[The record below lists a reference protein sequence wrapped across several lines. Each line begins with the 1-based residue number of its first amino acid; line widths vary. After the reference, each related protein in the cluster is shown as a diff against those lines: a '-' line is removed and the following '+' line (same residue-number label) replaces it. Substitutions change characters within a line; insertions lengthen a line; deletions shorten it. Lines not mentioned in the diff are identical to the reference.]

1 MKPLSARTGRMLL
14 AFMVGAV
21 LTVLAYT
28 AGELAVV
35 VVLPAWAAPA
45 PGAAA
50 PGPADAGHVSATQ
63 LRGAPAA
70 TLMPTPQPSGGERR
84 GSGAVTQPRSAAA
97 TASQAVTKVRGSLST
112 VSDGRSSRSTPAAHA
127 PAPRVKRA
135 KRARPKRRRAPRGL
149 VRPDLATATALVA
162 AMKQRGELTW
172 AHPPRAHYPRYHA
185 SITLASLRAARAG
198 GRTYA
203 SLPPLRFYC
212 YGEKVYCTR
221 EQAVAYHVL
230 TSVLGLR
237 FIATGHAK
245 SADVLAGSLL
255 HYAPKRSRR
264 TVASLY
270 GDNQRALRIFWHRE
284 CCDGEG
290 GVRYS
295 TLGRLQA

>member
-45 PGAAA
+45 PAAA
-50 PGPADAGHVSATQ
+50 PGPAAAGHGSAAQ
-63 LRGAPAA
+63 LRGAPPAA
-70 TLMPTPQPSGGERR
+70 LVPTPLPSGGKRR
-84 GSGAVTQPRSAAA
+84 DSGVVTQPRSAAA
-97 TASQAVTKVRGSLST
+97 TASKTATNVRGSLST
-112 VSDGRSSRSTPAAHA
+112 VAGRSRSMPAPHA
-127 PAPRVKRA
+127 PAPTVKRVKRA
-135 KRARPKRRRAPRGL
+135 RPNRRRAPRGL

-198 GRTYA
+198 ARTYA

-270 GDNQRALRIFWHRE
+270 GSNQRALRIFWHRE
-284 CCDGEG
+284 C
-290 GVRYS
+290 
-295 TLGRLQA
+295 